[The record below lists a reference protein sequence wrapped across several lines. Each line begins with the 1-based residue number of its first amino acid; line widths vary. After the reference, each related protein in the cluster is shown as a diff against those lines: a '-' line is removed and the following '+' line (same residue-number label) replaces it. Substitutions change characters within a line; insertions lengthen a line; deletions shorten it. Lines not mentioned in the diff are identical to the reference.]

1 VLLDRRR
8 VKFWQKWV
16 FGIMA
21 LLMAGF
27 LVMIPISKAS
37 GCGGTS
43 TSAATTA
50 LQKDITRLTTAV
62 QQQPTN
68 VQDWSDLGDAYV
80 SSVAASS
87 SQNSSLT
94 AAQRAQLAK
103 ATVAYHTGAAL
114 LAKQKGAAAKAQR
127 ASLLTN
133 LAAVY
138 DQLGQYQQETTV
150 YGELTGMQPKNA
162 TYFFDMGNAA
172 YKAGDTTNALLAF
185 QRFVA
190 LAPNDPSTPQVKA
203 FMKQIA
209 PTPTPTPTST
219 KGTGQ

>member
-1 VLLDRRR
+1 MLLDRRR

-21 LLMAGF
+21 VLMAAF

-37 GCGGTS
+37 GCSGTS

-50 LQKDITRLTTAV
+50 LQKDITRLTAAV
-62 QQQPTN
+62 RQQPTN
-68 VQDWSDLGDAYV
+68 VQNWSDLGDAYV

-94 AAQRAQLAK
+94 AAQRAQLTK
-103 ATVAYHTGAAL
+103 ATAAYHTAAAL
-114 LAKQKGAAAKAQR
+114 LAKQKGAAARTQR
-127 ASLLTN
+127 EGLLTN
-133 LAAVY
+133 LANVY
-138 DQLGQYQQETTV
+138 DQLAQYQKETTV
-150 YGELTGMQPKNA
+150 YGELTGLQPKNA
-162 TYFFDMGNAA
+162 DYFFAMGNAA

-185 QRFVA
+185 QRFVT